1 MPSPLELAARGR
13 RDAEDAR
20 RLKQWKRDPEVYA
33 QIERSIAVRHEREQ
47 EIDRRES
54 RKAERKAEILEAE
67 RIERDSLTPLSRMHS
82 ANFIAFSCVPAVLLL
97 LPVRGRCVRTTRDD
111 HGEHGKGG
119 QRPEYS
125 PHGLSPRVVI
135 ALTPALCRAC
145 WSLLHP
151 WIVRRVGVYGRP

>member
-1 MPSPLELAARGR
+1 MDAEVAG
-13 RDAEDAR
+13 DAEDAR
-20 RLKQWKRDPEVYA
+20 RLKQWKRDPEIYA
-33 QIERSIAVRHEREQ
+33 QIERSIAARHEREQ
-47 EIDRRES
+47 EIDRREA

-119 QRPEYS
+119 QRPECS
-125 PHGLSPRVVI
+125 S
-135 ALTPALCRAC
+135 
-145 WSLLHP
+145 WSLPACGDCVDTAPLSSVQP
-151 WIVRRVGVYGRP
+151 RSMASWRSSWWQRSLL

>member
-33 QIERSIAVRHEREQ
+33 QIERSIAARHEREQ

-82 ANFIAFSCVPAVLLL
+82 ANFIAFSCVAAVLLL
-97 LPVRGRCVRTTRDD
+97 LPVPAGAFEQPATITASMARRPAAGVFSSWFLPACGDCVDTASLSSVQPRSMASWRSSWW
-111 HGEHGKGG
+111 
-119 QRPEYS
+119 QR
-125 PHGLSPRVVI
+125 
-135 ALTPALCRAC
+135 
-145 WSLLHP
+145 SLL
-151 WIVRRVGVYGRP
+151 

>member
-33 QIERSIAVRHEREQ
+33 QIERSIAARHEREQ
-47 EIDRRES
+47 EIDRREA

-82 ANFIAFSCVPAVLLL
+82 ANFIAFSCVAAVLLL
-97 LPVRGRCVRTTRDD
+97 LPVPAGAFEQPATITASMARAASGRSV
-111 HGEHGKGG
+111 
-119 QRPEYS
+119 
-125 PHGLSPRVVI
+125 LLMVSPRV
-135 ALTPALCRAC
+135 
-145 WSLLHP
+145 W
-151 WIVRRVGVYGRP
+151 